1 MDATKNNV
9 EGSTVLNKSFL
20 LIPCVLIPVIGRGSN
35 IVHAQ
40 GLIPAFN
47 NVG

>member
-9 EGSTVLNKSFL
+9 EGSIVLNKSFL
-20 LIPCVLIPVIGRGSN
+20 LIPCVLTPLIERGSS